1 MPTTR
6 ALHGHSSRERD
17 EMASLVAEA
26 TKTLVRT
33 IGRLSRS
40 ARRQLVEEGNGA
52 HILLETVLH
61 PSILE
66 STRTRSPWLPALLRG
81 VEQRRILLQSEGGS
95 LSGEEVAKALGI
107 SRQAV
112 DKQRRRGQL
121 LAVRAGGTWRYPA
134 WQLADGAALPHLAA
148 VMRVLHQQSPWTIMA
163 FLLSRN
169 VRLASRRP
177 LDLLRKGT
185 ADSVLRAAEAYGE
198 HGAA

>member
-1 MPTTR
+1 MSATH
-6 ALHGHSSRERD
+6 ALHAHSTRERD
-17 EMASLVAEA
+17 EMATLVAEA

-33 IGRLSRS
+33 IGRLSGP
-40 ARRQLVEEGNGA
+40 ARRQLLKEADGA
-52 HILLETVLH
+52 HILVETVLH

-66 STRTRSPWLPALLRG
+66 STRARSPWLPALLRG
-81 VEQRRILLQSEGGS
+81 VEQRRILLQSDGGS

-112 DKQRRRGQL
+112 DKQRRRGHL

-134 WQLADGAALPHLAA
+134 WQIAEGAALPSLAA
-148 VMRVLHQQSPWTIMA
+148 VMRVLQRQSPWTVMA
-163 FLLSRN
+163 FFLSRN
-169 VRLASRRP
+169 ARLASRRP

-185 ADSVLRAAEAYGE
+185 ADAVLRAAEAYGE